1 MSYYNTTE
9 ETGSELVESHAKA
22 KTQEKKIL
30 FCFHDQRNP
39 LSPSVLCEMLDDAY
53 PITSIRR
60 ALTDMTNQGNL
71 EKTDN
76 KVMGRYG
83 KLEHQWKLRTDKA
96 DKNNQFNLFKK

>member
-9 ETGSELVESHAKA
+9 ETGSELAESHAKA

-30 FCFHDQRNP
+30 LCFHDKGNP
-39 LSPSVLCEMLDDAY
+39 LSASVICDMLNDAY

-60 ALTDMTNQGNL
+60 ALTDMTNQGDL
-71 EKTDN
+71 EKTDK

-83 KLEHQWKLRTDKA
+83 TVSYTHLTLPTKA
-96 DKNNQFNLFKK
+96 